1 MQKILGTGTNSLPIR
16 TEVLAI
22 LEKLKEDA
30 RDLMVLNRFAANAR
44 KTFIMQI
51 CNTPG
56 GFKVLRVK
64 GGQVSCCDVA
74 KQANKHKR
82 MQIRGT
88 LA

>member
-56 GFKVLRVK
+56 GFKVML
-64 GGQVSCCDVA
+64 QN
-74 KQANKHKR
+74 KQTNINACRFAAH
-82 MQIRGT
+82 
-88 LA
+88 